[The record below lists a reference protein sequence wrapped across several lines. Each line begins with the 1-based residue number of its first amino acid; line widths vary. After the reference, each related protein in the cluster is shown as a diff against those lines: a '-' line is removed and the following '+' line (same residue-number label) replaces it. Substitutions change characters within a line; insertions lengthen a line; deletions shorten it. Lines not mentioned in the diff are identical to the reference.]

1 MKIVFTAG
9 SLYQQMPP
17 TAKIVFK
24 AGTLDQ
30 SLGAPEVAAGY
41 ANAVIGVASGDIG
54 SIIGVAT
61 ADIDKVI
68 GS

>member
-41 ANAVIGVASGDIG
+41 GNAVIGVASANIG

-61 ADIDKVI
+61 ADIDNVI

>member
-1 MKIVFTAG
+1 
-9 SLYQQMPP
+9 MPP

-41 ANAVIGVASGDIG
+41 ANAVIGVASANIG

-61 ADIDKVI
+61 ADIDNVS
-68 GS
+68 GA

>member
-1 MKIVFTAG
+1 
-9 SLYQQMPP
+9 MPP

>member
-1 MKIVFTAG
+1 
-9 SLYQQMPP
+9 MPP

-30 SLGAPEVAAGY
+30 SLGAPEAAAGY
-41 ANAVIGVASGDIG
+41 GNAVIGVASANIG

-61 ADIDKVI
+61 ADIDNV
-68 GS
+68 SDA

>member
-17 TAKIVFK
+17 TAEIVFK

-41 ANAVIGVASGDIG
+41 ANAVIGVASANIG

-61 ADIDKVI
+61 ADIDNVS
-68 GS
+68 GA